1 MKTNYLF
8 PHRLRVVSGILFIIA
23 SIALIAYSSMSSIE
37 DLPLNV
43 PVFAIVGD
51 NDFLGPTG
59 YFMLTENPVL
69 DELLM
74 LLVIASGIIFAFS
87 KERHEDEMVASI
99 RLHSLA
105 WATIANYGI
114 LLFCYLFIYGFPF
127 LNVLMGAMFSQLLI
141 FILLFR
147 YKMYRFNNPGQDEE

>member
-8 PHRLRVVSGILFIIA
+8 PHKLRLVSGILFVVA
-23 SIALIAYSSMSSIE
+23 LAALIIYTSSGSLE
-37 DLPLNV
+37 NTPFNV

-51 NDFLGPTG
+51 NDFLGPTD
-59 YFMLTENPVL
+59 YFFVTENPIV

-74 LLVIASGIIFAFS
+74 VLVIASGIIFAFS

-99 RLHSLA
+99 RLNSLA

-114 LLFCYLFIYGFPF
+114 LLFCYLFIFGFPF
-127 LNVLMGAMFSQLLI
+127 LNVLMGAMFSQLVI
-141 FILLFR
+141 FIILFR
-147 YKMYRFNNPGQDEE
+147 YKMYRFYNSRQDEE